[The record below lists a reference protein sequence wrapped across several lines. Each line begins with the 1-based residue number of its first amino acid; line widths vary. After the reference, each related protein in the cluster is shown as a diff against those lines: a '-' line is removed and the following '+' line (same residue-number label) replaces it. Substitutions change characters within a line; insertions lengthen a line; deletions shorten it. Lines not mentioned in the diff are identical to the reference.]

1 MKWIITVRLIIS
13 KWGVMMKQWISSLAA
28 SDSNKNLSIS
38 PWMIK
43 KPEIVFPHQTLSE
56 AAQILLDK
64 RINYLP
70 VVDENRY
77 LIGLISRSRIMRI
90 LMEQQPLNQT
100 VNNVMIKDPVTV
112 SSETSILEAY
122 QIQVSCLPVVNNHGQ
137 LEGLL
142 TRQALMEA
150 YNYYIQQLQSK
161 EYTAEI
167 LNIVLESAY
176 EGICVVDRQAIIR
189 EFNSAYSR
197 FLGVRQEDVIGRKV
211 TDVIE
216 NTRLHIVLETG
227 VPERGFIQKI
237 NGQDMVV
244 HRIPIWKNQQVVG
257 AIGMLIFEGVSEVYH
272 ILQRVQNLYV
282 SKHTDT
288 ENRVEKSVAFP
299 LVKKDRVTF
308 DQIIG
313 NSECL
318 QKVKRIARR
327 AAKVASTVL
336 ITGESGTGKELFAKA
351 IHYNSVYANG
361 PFISVNCSAIPEHLL
376 ESELFGYEDGAFTG
390 AKKGGKPGKFEQ
402 ANKGTIFLDE
412 IGDMPLSMQAKI
424 LRVLQE
430 RTVERVGGTHSI
442 SLDIRVI
449 AATNANLQELVKQGK
464 FRADLF
470 YRLNIIP
477 IHLPPLRDRKEDI
490 PKLISYSLEQLS
502 IKNGVTPKQFH
513 QGTIK
518 KMMEYDW
525 PGNVRELLNTVE
537 MLLVLCESEV
547 ITPHDL
553 PEKFFES
560 TNVQKIESHTHV
572 LKEVPMKNM
581 MEQHEYELIIQ
592 TLAECNGNKA
602 KAARKLGIHRS
613 TLYEKLKKYQLL

>member
-1 MKWIITVRLIIS
+1 MKKGETLYLKMRCF
-13 KWGVMMKQWISSLAA
+13 KMKPWISSLAA
-28 SDSNKNLSIS
+28 SNSNKHLSIS

-43 KPEIVFPHQTLSE
+43 NPEIVFPHQTLSE

-64 RINYLP
+64 RVTYLP
-70 VVDENRY
+70 VVDEHRY
-77 LIGLISRSRIMRI
+77 LLGLISRSRIMRI
-90 LMEQQPLNQT
+90 LMEQQPLNQP
-100 VNNVMIKDPVTV
+100 VNHVMIKDPVTV
-112 SSETSILEAY
+112 SPETSILEAY
-122 QIQVSCLPVVNNHGQ
+122 QIQVSCLPVVNNHRK

-176 EGICVVDRQAIIR
+176 EGIVVVDEQAIIR

-197 FLGVRQEDVIGRKV
+197 FLGVRKEDVIGRKV

-216 NTRLHIVLETG
+216 NTRLHIVLKTG

-244 HRIPIWKNQQVVG
+244 HRIPIWKDQRVVG

-272 ILQRVQNLYV
+272 ILQRIQNLYV

-288 ENRVEKSVAFP
+288 KNKVEKSVTIP
-299 LVKKDRVTF
+299 LMQKNRVTF

-318 QKVKRIARR
+318 QRVKRIARR
-327 AAKVASTVL
+327 AAKVTSTVL

-351 IHYNSVYANG
+351 IHYNSKYADG

-402 ANKGTIFLDE
+402 ANHGTIFLDE

-430 RTVERVGGTHSI
+430 RTVERVGGTESI

-477 IHLPPLRDRKEDI
+477 IHLPPLRERKEDI

-502 IKNGVTPKQFH
+502 IKNGISSKQFH
-513 QGTIK
+513 QDTIK

-537 MLLVLCESEV
+537 MLLVLSENDV

-560 TNVQKIESHTHV
+560 SSVPKIENQSRE
-572 LKEVPMKNM
+572 LKVVSMKDM

-592 TLAECNGNKA
+592 TLEDCNGNKA
-602 KAARKLGIHRS
+602 AAARKLGIHRS

>member
-1 MKWIITVRLIIS
+1 
-13 KWGVMMKQWISSLAA
+13 MKQWISSLAN
-28 SDSNKNLSIS
+28 SNKNLGIS
-38 PWMIK
+38 RWMIK
-43 KPEIVFPHQTLSE
+43 NPEVVLPNQTLRE
-56 AAQILLDK
+56 AAHILLAK
-64 RINYLP
+64 HINYLP

-77 LIGLISRSRIMRI
+77 LLGLISRSRIMRI
-90 LMEQQPLNQT
+90 LMKEEPLDQPVSNMM
-100 VNNVMIKDPVTV
+100 VSDPVTV
-112 SSETSILEAY
+112 FPETSILEAY
-122 QIQVSCLPVVNNHGQ
+122 QIKVSILPVVNQKGQ

-150 YNYYIQQLQSK
+150 YNYHIQQLQSK

-176 EGICVVDRQAIIR
+176 EGVVVVDRQAIIR

-272 ILQRVQNLYV
+272 ILQRVQNMYV
-282 SKHTDT
+282 SKQTNT
-288 ENRVEKSVAFP
+288 KLVEKPVSLP
-299 LVKKDRVTF
+299 LEKTDRVTF

-327 AAKVASTVL
+327 AAKVNSTVL

-351 IHYNSVYANG
+351 IHYNSKYADG

-390 AKKGGKPGKFEQ
+390 ARKGGKPGKFEQ

-412 IGDMPLSMQAKI
+412 IGDMPLSMQSKI

-442 SLDIRVI
+442 SVDIRVI
-449 AATNANLQELVKQGK
+449 AATNANLQELVNQGK

-477 IHLPPLRDRKEDI
+477 IHLPPLRERKEDI
-490 PKLISYSLEQLS
+490 PKLISYNLEKLS
-502 IKNGVTPKQFH
+502 IKNGVSSKQFH
-513 QGTIK
+513 QDAIK

-525 PGNVRELLNTVE
+525 PGNVRELVNTVE
-537 MLLVLCESEV
+537 MLIVLSENEI

-553 PEKFFES
+553 PDKFFKSMNDKQIDEDHEL
-560 TNVQKIESHTHV
+560 NAP
-572 LKEVPMKNM
+572 PMKDWVQ
-581 MEQHEYELIIQ
+581 QHEYQLILQ
-592 TLAECNGNKA
+592 TLKECNGNKA
-602 KAARKLGIHRS
+602 AAARKLGIHRS
-613 TLYEKLKKYQLL
+613 TLYEKLKKYELL

>member
-1 MKWIITVRLIIS
+1 
-13 KWGVMMKQWISSLAA
+13 
-28 SDSNKNLSIS
+28 
-38 PWMIK
+38 
-43 KPEIVFPHQTLSE
+43 
-56 AAQILLDK
+56 
-64 RINYLP
+64 
-70 VVDENRY
+70 
-77 LIGLISRSRIMRI
+77 
-90 LMEQQPLNQT
+90 
-100 VNNVMIKDPVTV
+100 
-112 SSETSILEAY
+112 
-122 QIQVSCLPVVNNHGQ
+122 
-137 LEGLL
+137 
-142 TRQALMEA
+142 MEA

-244 HRIPIWKNQQVVG
+244 HRIPIWKNQQVIG

-282 SKHTDT
+282 KHLDT
-288 ENRVEKSVAFP
+288 ENRVEKSVACP

-318 QKVKRIARR
+318 QKVKRIGRR

-430 RTVERVGGTHSI
+430 RNVERVGGTHSI

-477 IHLPPLRDRKEDI
+477 IHLPPLRERKEDI

-560 TNVQKIESHTHV
+560 SNVQKIESHTHV
-572 LKEVPMKNM
+572 LKEVPMKDM

>member
-1 MKWIITVRLIIS
+1 M
-13 KWGVMMKQWISSLAA
+13 
-28 SDSNKNLSIS
+28 
-38 PWMIK
+38 
-43 KPEIVFPHQTLSE
+43 
-56 AAQILLDK
+56 
-64 RINYLP
+64 
-70 VVDENRY
+70 
-77 LIGLISRSRIMRI
+77 
-90 LMEQQPLNQT
+90 
-100 VNNVMIKDPVTV
+100 
-112 SSETSILEAY
+112 
-122 QIQVSCLPVVNNHGQ
+122 PVVNGQ

-161 EYTAEI
+161 KYTAEI

-288 ENRVEKSVAFP
+288 ENRVDKSVAFP
-299 LVKKDRVTF
+299 LAKKDRVTF

-327 AAKVASTVL
+327 NANVTSTVL

-351 IHYNSVYANG
+351 IHYSSKYANG
-361 PFISVNCSAIPEHLL
+361 PFISVNSRP
-376 ESELFGYEDGAFTG
+376 F
-390 AKKGGKPGKFEQ
+390 
-402 ANKGTIFLDE
+402 
-412 IGDMPLSMQAKI
+412 
-424 LRVLQE
+424 
-430 RTVERVGGTHSI
+430 
-442 SLDIRVI
+442 
-449 AATNANLQELVKQGK
+449 
-464 FRADLF
+464 
-470 YRLNIIP
+470 LNICSNLNCLDMKTVHLRALEKEENQVNLNRP
-477 IHLPPLRDRKEDI
+477 IK
-490 PKLISYSLEQLS
+490 
-502 IKNGVTPKQFH
+502 
-513 QGTIK
+513 
-518 KMMEYDW
+518 
-525 PGNVRELLNTVE
+525 
-537 MLLVLCESEV
+537 
-547 ITPHDL
+547 
-553 PEKFFES
+553 
-560 TNVQKIESHTHV
+560 
-572 LKEVPMKNM
+572 VPF
-581 MEQHEYELIIQ
+581 
-592 TLAECNGNKA
+592 
-602 KAARKLGIHRS
+602 S
-613 TLYEKLKKYQLL
+613 